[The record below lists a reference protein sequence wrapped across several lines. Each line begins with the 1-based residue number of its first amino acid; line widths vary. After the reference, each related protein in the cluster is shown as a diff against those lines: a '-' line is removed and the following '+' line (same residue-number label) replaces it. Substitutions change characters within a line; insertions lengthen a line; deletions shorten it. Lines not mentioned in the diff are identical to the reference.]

1 MVSLHGLD
9 ALVVV
14 AVEEHVAREEGEHR
28 PDLAPARRPALVSHA
43 ASDADRGTD
52 RLGTAKVSTNSWG
65 SGRGRLRRAPCPG
78 GLQALPDAGSA
89 RTLPRW
95 AAGENYGVRRLD
107 RYILSMRR
115 MTLMATMCRRL
126 TLIKIHLKTEIT
138 TRKCSV
144 ALPGFRGVRVNHP
157 ATDYNP
163 PLTAR
168 SSGELAR
175 TPQDREIDP

>member
-107 RYILSMRR
+107 RYILSMCEPTAHRFVWR
-115 MTLMATMCRRL
+115 AILPPPHRFLERQREPTLPASEL
-126 TLIKIHLKTEIT
+126 
-138 TRKCSV
+138 SV
-144 ALPGFRGVRVNHP
+144 PP
-157 ATDYNP
+157 A
-163 PLTAR
+163 
-168 SSGELAR
+168 
-175 TPQDREIDP
+175 